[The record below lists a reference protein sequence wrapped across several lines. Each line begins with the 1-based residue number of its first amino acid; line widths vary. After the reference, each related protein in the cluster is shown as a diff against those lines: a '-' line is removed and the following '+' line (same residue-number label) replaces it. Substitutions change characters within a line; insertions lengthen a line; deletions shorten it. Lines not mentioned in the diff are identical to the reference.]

1 VACPAGEGVDT
12 HRFWETLYLGSV
24 PIVLRGQLSAMYE
37 NLPVIQLNA
46 WTDLTQ
52 SIIDSYV
59 PVWPFKLIK
68 DYPLV
73 GNISYS
79 QLQKFR
85 KSWNNSP
92 VILDTWITRIR
103 GEPIK
108 EVKLPDNGR

>member
-1 VACPAGEGVDT
+1 VACPAGTGVDT
-12 HRFWETLYLGSV
+12 HRFWEALYLGSV

-46 WTDLTQ
+46 WEDLTQ
-52 SIIDSYV
+52 GVIDNYRPIWHFS
-59 PVWPFKLIK
+59 LIK
-68 DYPLV
+68 DYPFV
-73 GNISYS
+73 GNISNS
-79 QLQKFR
+79 QLQEFR

-108 EVKLPDNGR
+108 EVLLPAHGR